1 MSASTIMK
9 ASRTP
14 LAVTPPKGDPVIV
27 NEGYSLQDVS
37 RLLGLPRSII
47 RGLIDAG
54 FVAPERGAHR
64 EYRFSFQDLVVM
76 RTAQSLVAAKLPTS
90 RILRSLRRLRT
101 QLPPQVP
108 MSGLRVEAVGE
119 RVVVH
124 DGGAQWQP
132 DSGQY
137 LLRFHVEAPRGRVA
151 FIDAPAPPPDS
162 AGALF
167 EQALS
172 LEESKPDVATAL
184 YRRAIAIEPTLLA
197 AYTNLGRL
205 QHDRKQWD
213 EAEATY
219 RAGLANCGGDDGL
232 YFNLALLLED
242 LDRADEATAMY
253 HAALEQNP
261 ELAEAHYNLALI
273 REAAGEAQEAIRH
286 LAAYRR
292 LCRKR

>member
-14 LAVTPPKGDPVIV
+14 LAGSTAKGDAGIV
-27 NEGYSLQDVS
+27 NEGYSLPDVS

-54 FVAPERGAHR
+54 FVAPERGTRR

-76 RTAQSLVAAKLPTS
+76 RTAQSLVEARLPTT
-90 RILRSLRRLRT
+90 RILRSLRRLRA

-108 MSGLRVEAVGE
+108 LSGLRVEAVGD

-124 DGGAQWQP
+124 DGGTQWQP

-137 LLRFHVEAPRGRVA
+137 VLRFHVEAPRGRIA
-151 FIDAPAPPPDS
+151 FIDAPSPPLAS
-162 AGALF
+162 AEALF
-167 EQALS
+167 EQALA

-184 YRRAIAIEPTLLA
+184 YSRAIAIEPTLLA

-205 QHDRKQWD
+205 QHDRKQCD

-219 RAGLANCGGDDGL
+219 RAGLANCGADDGL

-242 LDRADEATAMY
+242 LDRTDEATAMY

-261 ELAEAHYNLALI
+261 ELAEAYYNLALI
-273 REAAGEAQEAIRH
+273 CEAHGEAQEAIRH